1 MVISVRKF
9 IYKFIA
15 AVSVVSVAFNC
26 CGCSA
31 FLEGLAVSKI
41 ESMVSEAF
49 TEYFESKGTS
59 DISRYCKKKTD
70 LSGYT
75 AEQTELFNKALS
87 KTTFEIVETT
97 VKENRES
104 GTCTIQFKKAPDMSK
119 WDLWIATADEYE
131 SALSSIKRKTVK
143 ISFKVSR
150 NEDGDWQFDN
160 LDKFYSVFMSSFKDL
175 CFLNEDG
182 SPINITDKYI
192 ESFYVDSAWYDEKMG
207 NPLES
212 LSVSSVGSLT
222 CVFYFN
228 SPMNLNVTAVLY
240 KDGDEEDTM
249 DITVEDS
256 VVAHCCFLSDSDTF
270 ARGTY
275 KIAICLGDS
284 VIAESAELAV
294 R

>member
-1 MVISVRKF
+1 
-9 IYKFIA
+9 
-15 AVSVVSVAFNC
+15 
-26 CGCSA
+26 
-31 FLEGLAVSKI
+31 
-41 ESMVSEAF
+41 
-49 TEYFESKGTS
+49 
-59 DISRYCKKKTD
+59 
-70 LSGYT
+70 
-75 AEQTELFNKALS
+75 
-87 KTTFEIVETT
+87 
-97 VKENRES
+97 
-104 GTCTIQFKKAPDMSK
+104 MSK

-228 SPMNLNVTAVLY
+228 SPMNLNVSAVLY